1 MSDAR
6 HRPDLSAKADPDAFR
21 SVVLRSAGLVLAWL
35 LLVLAWHRA
44 GAVGPSVA
52 PLAVHMA
59 VDTAVDA
66 DPMRLKAPPPDLRWQ
81 VLDQRVLASWRG
93 PYWLRWQ
100 FAAAELPQRGHPGL
114 RLSLRAASRVWWNG
128 ELLGENGRVARTSA
142 ELPGRVDPVY
152 PLPATI
158 GPRAELLVLASSQKA
173 WVPLHSADVRVD
185 IADLQQLYMGPLR
198 PWLVVSLALGL
209 LLLAWLSLGRRLRG
223 DAASPSWQL
232 LALGGVGLL
241 LPLVE
246 AWRPLLG
253 YDYPWH
259 GVRLQLLLLLQGAAA
274 LLLPAYLAGRFGVR
288 VPGALRWGVLMLL
301 PLLVLLPGFDAR
313 GVLLLF
319 GSLLASVLLLAFAR
333 GEVAERVPILMLL
346 GAGLLLL
353 LARPAAFLDGPHVLL
368 LAILMADLLLREA
381 RRQVSLDR
389 ENARLRAEQHR
400 LALQLLRRGIQ
411 PHWLMNTLT
420 SLQELIEQAPPR
432 ASLLVERLAEQFA
445 QLRESSQ
452 HARVSLADELALCRS
467 YLDTVSLV
475 LDQPIRLDVDAGDLQ
490 LQLPPGVLHA
500 QVENALTHAGAAAC
514 ARRPFRL
521 TLRRDGSNCVLE
533 LRGARGR
540 SARRGQGTGTQYIEA
555 SLAVASPSGWRYT
568 QQADGED
575 WVGRIELTCAS

>member
-1 MSDAR
+1 MNDAR

-21 SVVLRSAGLVLAWL
+21 SVVLRGAGLVLAWL

-66 DPMRLKAPPPDLRWQ
+66 APMTLDEPPSGLRWQ
-81 VLDQRVLASWRG
+81 ALDQRALASWRG

-100 FAAAELPQRGHPGL
+100 FAAAELPQRGIPGL
-114 RLSLRAASRVWWNG
+114 RLSLRAAHRVWWNG
-128 ELLGENGRVARTSA
+128 ELLGENGQVARTNA
-142 ELPGRVDPVY
+142 ELPGRVDQVY
-152 PLPATI
+152 PLPPTI

-173 WVPLHSADVRVD
+173 RVQLHSADVRVE
-185 IADLQQLYMGPLR
+185 ITDLQWLLTAPLR
-198 PWLVVSLALGL
+198 PWLVVALALGL
-209 LLLAWLSLGRRLRG
+209 LLLAWLSLGLTLRG
-223 DAASPSWQL
+223 RAATQSRLL

-253 YDYPWH
+253 YVYPWH
-259 GVRLQLLLLLQGAAA
+259 GVRLHLLLLLQGAAA

-288 VPGALRWGVLMLL
+288 LPGALRWGVLVVL

-313 GVLLLF
+313 GALLLF
-319 GSLLASVLLLAFAR
+319 GSLLASFLVLALAR
-333 GEVAERVPILMLL
+333 GEAAERVPILMLL
-346 GAGLLLL
+346 CAGLLVL
-353 LARPAAFLDGPHVLL
+353 LADPAAFLDGQHVLL
-368 LAILMADLLLREA
+368 LAVLMAFLLLREA
-381 RRQVSLDR
+381 RRQVALDR
-389 ENARLRAEQHR
+389 ENERLRAEQHR
-400 LALQLLRRGIQ
+400 LALQLLRRAIQ
-411 PHWLMNTLT
+411 PHWLMNMLT
-420 SLQELIEQAPPR
+420 SLQELIEQAPSR

-452 HARVSLADELALCRS
+452 HARISLADEIALCRS

-475 LDQPIRLDVDAGDLQ
+475 VDQPIRIDVDAADLQ

-521 TLRRDGSNCVLE
+521 TLRRVGASCVLE
-533 LRGARGR
+533 LRAARGR
-540 SARRGQGTGTQYIEA
+540 SAHRGQGTGTQYIEA

>member
-1 MSDAR
+1 M
-6 HRPDLSAKADPDAFR
+6 
-21 SVVLRSAGLVLAWL
+21 VLRSAGLVLAWL

-44 GAVGPSVA
+44 GAVGPSVV

-66 DPMRLKAPPPDLRWQ
+66 DPMRLKAPPSDLRWQ
-81 VLDQRVLASWRG
+81 ALDQRALASWRG

-100 FAAAELPQRGHPGL
+100 FAAAGLPQRGHPGL

-173 WVPLHSADVRVD
+173 WVQLHSADVRVD

-259 GVRLQLLLLLQGAAA
+259 GVRLHLLLLLQGAAA

-288 VPGALRWGVLMLL
+288 LPGALRWGVLTVL
-301 PLLVLLPGFDAR
+301 PLLLLLPGFDAR
-313 GVLLLF
+313 GALLLF
-319 GSLLASVLLLAFAR
+319 GSLLASVLVLALAR
-333 GEVAERVPILMLL
+333 GEADERVPILMLL
-346 GAGLLLL
+346 GAGLLVL
-353 LARPAAFLDGPHVLL
+353 LANPAAFLDGQHVLL
-368 LAILMADLLLREA
+368 LAVLMAFLLLREA

-475 LDQPIRLDVDAGDLQ
+475 VDQPIRFDVDAGDLQ

-521 TLRRDGSNCVLE
+521 TLRRVGTSCSLE
-533 LRGARGR
+533 LRAARGR

>member
-1 MSDAR
+1 MTDAR
-6 HRPDLSAKADPDAFR
+6 QPTDLLAKAPDALR
-21 SVVLRSAGLVLAWL
+21 WAVLRGAGLVVAWW
-35 LLVLAWHRA
+35 LLVLAWHLA
-44 GAVGPSVA
+44 GAVGPTVT

-59 VDTAVDA
+59 LDTAVDA
-66 DPMRLKAPPPDLRWQ
+66 DPMRVNATPPDLRWQ

-100 FAAAELPQRGHPGL
+100 FAAAELPQRGIPGL
-114 RLSLRAASRVWWNG
+114 RLSLRAATRVWWNG
-128 ELLGENGRVARTSA
+128 ALLGENGQVSRTGA
-142 ELPGRVDPVY
+142 TERPGRVDSVY
-152 PLPATI
+152 PLPASA
-158 GPRAELLVLASSQKA
+158 GPRAELLVVASSHTV
-173 WVPLHSADVRVD
+173 WIPLHSADARVE
-185 IADLQQLYMGPLR
+185 IADLQQLYLGPLR
-198 PWLVVSLALGL
+198 PWLVVALALGL
-209 LLLAWLSLGRRLRG
+209 LLMAWLSLGLSRRGR
-223 DAASPSWQL
+223 AASPSWQL
-232 LALGGVGLL
+232 FALGGVGLL
-241 LPLVE
+241 LPLIE

-452 HARVSLADELALCRS
+452 HARISLADELALCRS

-540 SARRGQGTGTQYIEA
+540 SAQRGQGTGTQYIEA
-555 SLAVASPSGWRYT
+555 SLAVASPAGWHYT

-575 WVGRIELTCAS
+575 WVGRIELTCAC